1 LPHDS
6 LSAGSGLNSV
16 NETAAHS
23 ILLVSLIKVVVLLF
37 LVLTAVA
44 YLVWFERKVAAHL
57 QGRWGPYRV
66 GPHGLL
72 QPLADGVKFLLKE
85 DVAPAGADRFLYFAA
100 PLLTMTLAIST
111 IAMIPFGPASI
122 HILGVATPLV
132 VANINV
138 GLLAIFAITSIGVY
152 GVALAG
158 WSSNSKYSL
167 LGGLRSSAQMISY
180 ELSLTLSV
188 IGVLLL
194 AGTFNLSELI
204 MRQDGYTWGF
214 VPKWNLLNPTLP
226 QILGFFCYF
235 VSAVAETNRAPFD
248 LAEAESEIVAG
259 YHTEYS
265 SFKFAMFFLGEYA
278 SMITVACLASI
289 LFLGGWLS
297 PFPQTPGL
305 DWIRYLPA
313 AALAVAGVALILHGV
328 NYLTVFG
335 RIVLT
340 ALGVALCALSFL
352 CSRPGVI
359 EDVQGPFWFLA
370 KVLVV
375 LFVYVWVRWTL
386 PRFRYDQLMRFGWKV
401 LFPVALLN
409 VVVTSFAV
417 VMRQ

>member
-1 LPHDS
+1 VID
-6 LSAGSGLNSV
+6 AI
-16 NETAAHS
+16 AHS
-23 ILLVSLIKVVVLLF
+23 ILLVYLIKVVVLLF

-44 YLVWFERKVAAHL
+44 YLVWFERKVAAHI

-72 QPLADGVKFLLKE
+72 QPLADGIKFLLKE
-85 DVAPAGADRFLYFAA
+85 DTTPFGADRWLYFSA
-100 PLLTMTLAIST
+100 PLITMTLAISA
-111 IAMIPFGPASI
+111 IAMIPFGPAYVRI
-122 HILGVATPLV
+122 FGVTTPLV
-132 VANINV
+132 VANTNV
-138 GLLAIFAITSIGVY
+138 GLLVIFAMTSIGVY

-188 IGVLLL
+188 VGILLL
-194 AGTFNLSELI
+194 TGTFNLSEI
-204 MRQDGYTWGF
+204 IQGQDGYTWGYL
-214 VPKWNLLNPTLP
+214 PKWNLLNPTFP

-235 VSAVAETNRAPFD
+235 VAAIAETNRAPFD

-297 PFPQTPGL
+297 PFSRTAAM
-305 DWIRYLPA
+305 DWSLYIPA
-313 AALAVAGVALILHGV
+313 GVLLAASVALIIDGLGHRQF
-328 NYLTVFG
+328 YA
-335 RIVLT
+335 RIVLPLVGLILA
-340 ALGVALCALSFL
+340 ALGFL

-359 EDVQGPFWFLA
+359 NDIQGPFWFLA
-370 KVLVV
+370 KVLLV

-409 VVVTSFAV
+409 VVLTSLAV
-417 VMRQ
+417 VMRK

>member
-1 LPHDS
+1 VNDVMH
-6 LSAGSGLNSV
+6 SV
-16 NETAAHS
+16 L
-23 ILLVSLIKVVVLLF
+23 IVYLIKVVVLLF

-44 YLVWFERKVAAHL
+44 YLVWFERKVAAHI

-72 QPLADGVKFLLKE
+72 QPLADGIKFLLKE
-85 DVAPAGADRFLYFAA
+85 DTTPLGADRWLYFTA
-100 PLLTMTLAIST
+100 PLITMTLAISA
-111 IAMIPFGPASI
+111 IAMIPFGPAYV

-132 VANINV
+132 VANTNV
-138 GLLAIFAITSIGVY
+138 GLLVIFAMTSIGVY

-188 IGVLLL
+188 VGILLL
-194 AGTFNLSELI
+194 TGTFNLSEII
-204 MRQDGYTWGF
+204 MRQDGYTWGAL
-214 VPKWNLLNPTLP
+214 PKWNLLNPTFP

-235 VSAVAETNRAPFD
+235 VAAIAETNRAPFD

-297 PFPQTPGL
+297 PFPHTDAM
-305 DWIRYLPA
+305 DWTLYIPA
-313 AALAVAGVALILHGV
+313 GVLVAAGVALIIDGLGHREF
-328 NYLTVFG
+328 YA
-335 RIVLT
+335 RMVLPLLGLILG
-340 ALGVALCALSFL
+340 ALGFL

-359 EDVQGPFWFLA
+359 NDIQGPFWFLT
-370 KVLVV
+370 KVLLV

-409 VVVTSFAV
+409 VVLTSLAV
-417 VMRQ
+417 VMHK

>member
-1 LPHDS
+1 
-6 LSAGSGLNSV
+6 V
-16 NETAAHS
+16 NETAAHT

-44 YLVWFERKVAAHL
+44 YLVWFERKLAAHL

-85 DVAPAGADRFLYFAA
+85 DVSPAGVDRFLYFAA
-100 PLLTMTLAIST
+100 PLITMTLAISA

-122 HILGVATPLV
+122 HFFGVATPLV

-138 GLLAIFAITSIGVY
+138 GLLTILAITSIGVY

-188 IGVLLL
+188 VGILLL

-204 MRQDGYTWGF
+204 MRQQGFTWGF
-214 VPKWNLLNPTLP
+214 LPQWNLLNPTLP
-226 QILGFFCYF
+226 QILGLFCYF
-235 VSAVAETNRAPFD
+235 VAAIAETNRAPFD
-248 LAEAESEIVAG
+248 LAEAESELVAG

-278 SMITVACLASI
+278 SMITVACLATI

-297 PFPQTPGL
+297 PFPQRPGL
-305 DWIRYLPA
+305 EWTHYLPT
-313 AALAVAGVALILHGV
+313 AALAIGGIALIIHGV
-328 NYLTVFG
+328 RYRTILGRIELTV
-335 RIVLT
+335 
-340 ALGVALCALSFL
+340 LGVVLVGLSFL
-352 CSRPGVI
+352 CALPGVI
-359 EDVQGPFWFLA
+359 ETVEGPFWFLA
-370 KVLVV
+370 KVLLV

-386 PRFRYDQLMRFGWKV
+386 PRFRYDQLMRFGWKF

-409 VVVTSFAV
+409 VVLTSLAV
-417 VMRQ
+417 VMRK

>member
-1 LPHDS
+1 
-6 LSAGSGLNSV
+6 V
-16 NETAAHS
+16 NGAPAQS
-23 ILLVSLIKVVVLLF
+23 ILLVSVIKVVVLLF

-44 YLVWFERKVAAHL
+44 YLVWFERKVAAHI

-72 QPLADGVKFLLKE
+72 QPLADGIKFLLKE
-85 DVAPAGADRFLYFAA
+85 DATPAGVDRFLYFGA
-100 PLLTMTLAIST
+100 PLLTMTLAISA
-111 IAMIPFGPASI
+111 IAMIPFGPAYI
-122 HILGVATPLV
+122 HIFGVATPLV

-138 GLLAIFAITSIGVY
+138 GLLAIFAITSVGVY

-188 IGVLLL
+188 VGILLL
-194 AGTFNLSELI
+194 AGTFNLSDLI

-214 VPKWNLLNPTLP
+214 LPKWNLLNPTLP
-226 QILGFFCYF
+226 QVLGFFCYF
-235 VSAVAETNRAPFD
+235 IAAVAETNRAPFD
-248 LAEAESEIVAG
+248 LAEAESELVAG

-297 PFPQTPGL
+297 PFPTGL
-305 DWIRYLPA
+305 EWSHYIPTA
-313 AALAVAGVALILHGV
+313 ILAIAGVALILHGIRHI
-328 NYLTVFG
+328 NSFG
-335 RIVLT
+335 EIVMLV
-340 ALGVALCALSFL
+340 LGVVLLALSFL
-352 CSRPGVI
+352 CARPGVI
-359 EDVQGPFWFLA
+359 DDVQGPFWFLA
-370 KVLVV
+370 KVLLV

-409 VVVTSFAV
+409 VVLTSLAV
-417 VMRQ
+417 VMRK

>member
-1 LPHDS
+1 
-6 LSAGSGLNSV
+6 V
-16 NETAAHS
+16 NGATAQS
-23 ILLVSLIKVVVLLF
+23 ILLVSVIKVVVLLF

-66 GPHGLL
+66 GPHGLM
-72 QPLADGVKFLLKE
+72 QPLADGVKFLFKE
-85 DVAPAGADRFLYFAA
+85 DATPAGVDRFLYFGA
-100 PLLTMTLAIST
+100 PLLTMTLAISA

-122 HILGVATPLV
+122 HIFGVATPLV

-138 GLLAIFAITSIGVY
+138 GLLAIFAITSVGVY
-152 GVALAG
+152 GVVLAG

-167 LGGLRSSAQMISY
+167 MGGLRSSAQMISY

-188 IGVLLL
+188 VGILLL
-194 AGTFNLSELI
+194 AGTFNLSEI
-204 MRQDGYTWGF
+204 IQHQDGFSWGF
-214 VPKWNLLNPTLP
+214 LPKWNLLNPALP

-235 VSAVAETNRAPFD
+235 VAAIAETNRAPFD
-248 LAEAESEIVAG
+248 LAEAESELVAG

-297 PFPQTPGL
+297 PFPSTPAMSWSL
-305 DWIRYLPA
+305 YIPSVVLA
-313 AALAVAGVALILHGV
+313 AAGIGAIIDGLKHPPFVLAL
-328 NYLTVFG
+328 
-335 RIVLT
+335 
-340 ALGVALCALSFL
+340 LGAALCALSFL

-359 EDVQGPFWFLA
+359 DAVQGPFWFLA
-370 KVLVV
+370 KVLFV

-401 LFPVALLN
+401 LFPLALLN
-409 VVVTSFAV
+409 VVLTSLAV
-417 VMRQ
+417 VMRK

>member
-1 LPHDS
+1 
-6 LSAGSGLNSV
+6 V
-16 NETAAHS
+16 NVATTQS
-23 ILLVSLIKVVVLLF
+23 ILLVSVIKVVALLF
-37 LVLTAVA
+37 LVVTAVA
-44 YLVWFERKVAAHL
+44 YLVWFERKVAAHI

-85 DVAPAGADRFLYFAA
+85 DATPAGADRFLYFGA
-100 PLLTMTLAIST
+100 PLLTMTLAISA

-122 HILGVATPLV
+122 HIFGVATPLV

-138 GLLAIFAITSIGVY
+138 GLLAIFAITSVGVY

-188 IGVLLL
+188 VGILLL
-194 AGTFNLSELI
+194 AGTFNLSDLI

-214 VPKWNLLNPTLP
+214 LPKWNLLNPTLP

-235 VSAVAETNRAPFD
+235 IAAVAETNRAPFD
-248 LAEAESEIVAG
+248 LAEAESELVAG

-297 PFPQTPGL
+297 PFPPELEWSPYIPIGV
-305 DWIRYLPA
+305 
-313 AALAVAGVALILHGV
+313 LAIAGVALILHGIR
-328 NYLTVFG
+328 NINSFG
-335 RIVLT
+335 EIVLLV
-340 ALGVALCALSFL
+340 LGLVLLALSFL

-359 EDVQGPFWFLA
+359 DDVQGPFWFLA
-370 KVLVV
+370 KVLLV

-409 VVVTSFAV
+409 VVLTSLAV
-417 VMRQ
+417 VMRK

>member
-1 LPHDS
+1 
-6 LSAGSGLNSV
+6 V
-16 NETAAHS
+16 NDATAQS
-23 ILLVSLIKVVVLLF
+23 ILLVSVVKVVVLLF
-37 LVLTAVA
+37 LILTAVA
-44 YLVWFERKVAAHL
+44 YLVWFERKVAAHI

-85 DVAPAGADRFLYFAA
+85 DATPAGVDRFLYFGA
-100 PLLTMTLAIST
+100 PLLTMTLAISA
-111 IAMIPFGPASI
+111 IAMIPFGPAYI
-122 HILGVATPLV
+122 HIFGVATPLV

-138 GLLAIFAITSIGVY
+138 GLLAIFAITSVGVY

-158 WSSNSKYSL
+158 WSSNNKYSL

-188 IGVLLL
+188 VGILLL

-214 VPKWNLLNPTLP
+214 LPKWNLLNPTLP
-226 QILGFFCYF
+226 QVLGFFCYF
-235 VSAVAETNRAPFD
+235 IAAVAETNRAPFD
-248 LAEAESEIVAG
+248 LAEAESELVAG

-297 PFPQTPGL
+297 PFPPGL
-305 DWIRYLPA
+305 DWTRYIPA
-313 AALAVAGVALILHGV
+313 GVLALAGVALIIHGIR
-328 NYLTVFG
+328 NINSFG
-335 RIVLT
+335 EIVLLV
-340 ALGVALCALSFL
+340 LGLLLLALSFL
-352 CSRPGVI
+352 CSRSGVMD
-359 EDVQGPFWFLA
+359 DVQGPFWFLA
-370 KVLVV
+370 KVLLV

-409 VVVTSFAV
+409 VILTSLAV
-417 VMRQ
+417 VMRK

>member
-1 LPHDS
+1 MNDTI
-6 LSAGSGLNSV
+6 AR
-16 NETAAHS
+16 S
-23 ILLVSLIKVVVLLF
+23 ILVVSLVKVVVLLF

-44 YLVWFERKVAAHL
+44 YLVWFERKVAAHI

-85 DVAPAGADRFLYFAA
+85 DATPAGVDRFLYFSA
-100 PLLTMTLAIST
+100 PLLTMTLAISA

-122 HILGVATPLV
+122 HIFGIATPLV
-132 VANINV
+132 IANISV
-138 GLLAIFAITSIGVY
+138 GLLAIFAITSVGVY
-152 GVALAG
+152 GVALGG

-188 IGVLLL
+188 VGILLL

-204 MRQDGYTWGF
+204 MRQDGYTWGYL
-214 VPKWNLLNPTLP
+214 PKWNLLNPTFP

-235 VSAVAETNRAPFD
+235 VAAIAETNRAPFD
-248 LAEAESEIVAG
+248 LAEAESELVAG

-297 PFPQTPGL
+297 PFPQTPSL
-305 DWIRYLPA
+305 YWTRYIPA
-313 AALAVAGVALILHGV
+313 GVLGVAGVALIIHGV
-328 NYLTVFG
+328 RYINVFG
-335 RIVLT
+335 RIALPV
-340 ALGVALCALSFL
+340 LGVILGALSFL
-352 CSRPGVI
+352 CSQPGVI
-359 EDVQGPFWFLA
+359 DDIQGPFWFLA
-370 KVLVV
+370 KVFFV

-409 VVVTSFAV
+409 VILTSLAV
-417 VMRQ
+417 VMRK

>member
-1 LPHDS
+1 VNGS
-6 LSAGSGLNSV
+6 LAR
-16 NETAAHS
+16 S

-44 YLVWFERKVAAHL
+44 YLVWFERKVAAHI

-72 QPLADGVKFLLKE
+72 QPLADGVKFLMKE
-85 DVAPAGADRFLYFAA
+85 DTTPAGADRFVYFAA
-100 PLLTMTLAIST
+100 PLITMTLAISA
-111 IAMIPFGPASI
+111 IAMVPFGPI
-122 HILGVATPLV
+122 PLHIFGVTTPLV

-167 LGGLRSSAQMISY
+167 LGSLRSSAQMVSY

-188 IGVLLL
+188 VGILLV

-204 MRQDGYTWGF
+204 TQQAGYTRGF
-214 VPKWNLLNPTLP
+214 LPRWNLFNPTFP

-235 VSAVAETNRAPFD
+235 VAAIAETNRAPFD
-248 LAEAESEIVAG
+248 LAEAESELVAG

-297 PFPQTPGL
+297 PFPQTPGM
-305 DWIRYLPA
+305 DWTRYIPSTV
-313 AALAVAGVALILHGV
+313 LAIAGIALIIGGLRYT
-328 NYLTVFG
+328 NMFG
-335 RIVLT
+335 RIVLPV
-340 ALGVALCALSFL
+340 LGLILFGLSFL
-352 CSRPGVI
+352 CAQPGVI
-359 EDVQGPFWFLA
+359 DAIQGPFWFLA
-370 KVLVV
+370 KVVFV

-386 PRFRYDQLMRFGWKV
+386 PRFRYDQLMRFGWKL
-401 LFPVALLN
+401 LFPLALVN
-409 VVVTSFAV
+409 VVLTSLAV
-417 VMRQ
+417 VMRK

>member
-1 LPHDS
+1 MT
-6 LSAGSGLNSV
+6 GI
-16 NETAAHS
+16 TAQS
-23 ILLVSLIKVVVLLF
+23 ILLVSVIKVVVLLF

-44 YLVWFERKVAAHL
+44 YLVWFERKVAAHI

-85 DVAPAGADRFLYFAA
+85 DTTPLGADRFLYFTA
-100 PLLTMTLAIST
+100 PVITLTLAISA
-111 IAMIPFGPASI
+111 IAMIPFGPASVRI
-122 HILGVATPLV
+122 FGVATPLV

-138 GLLAIFAITSIGVY
+138 GLLAIFAMTSIGVY

-188 IGVLLL
+188 VGILLL
-194 AGTFNLSELI
+194 AGTFNLGELI
-204 MRQDGYTWGF
+204 ARQDGFSWGF
-214 VPKWNLLNPTLP
+214 LPKWNLLNPTFP
-226 QILGFFCYF
+226 QVLGLFCYF
-235 VSAVAETNRAPFD
+235 VAAIAETNRAPFD
-248 LAEAESEIVAG
+248 LAEAESELVAG

-265 SFKFAMFFLGEYA
+265 SFKFAMFFMGEYA

-297 PFPQTPGL
+297 PFPQTSGM
-305 DWIRYLPA
+305 DWTLYIP
-313 AALAVAGVALILHGV
+313 AGVLALSGFALIIDGV
-328 NYLTVFG
+328 RHPPLG
-335 RIVLT
+335 RIVLPLLGA
-340 ALGVALCALSFL
+340 ALLALSFL
-352 CSRPGVI
+352 CSRTGVI
-359 EDVQGPFWFLA
+359 DDVQGPFWFLA
-370 KVLVV
+370 KVLFV

-401 LFPVALLN
+401 LFPLALLN
-409 VVVTSFAV
+409 VVLTSLAV
-417 VMRQ
+417 VMRK

>member
-1 LPHDS
+1 M
-6 LSAGSGLNSV
+6 
-16 NETAAHS
+16 AHS

-44 YLVWFERKVAAHL
+44 YLVWFERKVAAHM

-85 DVAPAGADRFLYFAA
+85 DATPAGVDRFLYFAA
-100 PLLTMTLAIST
+100 PLLTMTLAISA

-122 HILGVATPLV
+122 HIFGVATPLV

-188 IGVLLL
+188 VGILLL
-194 AGTFNLSELI
+194 AGTFNLSDLI
-204 MRQDGYTWGF
+204 LRQDRFTWGF
-214 VPKWNLLNPTLP
+214 LPQWNLLNPTLP

-235 VSAVAETNRAPFD
+235 VAAIAETNRAPFD
-248 LAEAESEIVAG
+248 LTEAESELVGG

-297 PFPQTPGL
+297 PFPHTPGL
-305 DWIRYLPA
+305 DWTRYLPA
-313 AALAVAGVALILHGV
+313 GVLALAGLALIVNGV
-328 NYLTVFG
+328 RYITVFG
-335 RIVLT
+335 RIVLPV
-340 ALGVALCALSFL
+340 LGLVLLALSFL
-352 CSRPGVI
+352 CSRPGI
-359 EDVQGPFWFLA
+359 IDGIQGPFWFLA
-370 KVLVV
+370 KVLFV

-386 PRFRYDQLMRFGWKV
+386 PRFRYDQLMRFGWKF
-401 LFPVALLN
+401 LFPLALLN
-409 VVVTSFAV
+409 VVLTSLAV
-417 VMRQ
+417 VMRK